1 MNPYIFFWDINLRNL
16 PRALF
21 YMGYGHLLLRF
32 NANVAF
38 YKLLGT
44 GKGDSF
50 TPRDA
55 NPKRWGLL
63 VICSE
68 DPKNLA
74 IVKKWRSISTSE
86 RFFELAPISSH
97 GKWSGVNPFVATN
110 DSALV
115 TYGHNRIAAITR
127 AKIKNRLA
135 FQFWRATPPVINSLK
150 NSAGLIWAIGIG
162 ESPIG
167 LQGTFSLWES
177 ETALKIFAYQERE
190 HKVAITKTK
199 ELGWYSEE
207 LFARFQVLSG
217 AE

>member
-21 YMGYGHLLLRF
+21 YMGYGHLLLKNR
-32 NANVAF
+32 NEISF

-63 VICSE
+63 VICSG

-74 IVKKWRSISTSE
+74 IVKKWRNISTSE
-86 RFFELAPISSH
+86 RFYELAPLSSH
-97 GKWSGVNPFVATN
+97 GKWSGIDPFINSNYLVNEIKSSNYV
-110 DSALV
+110 
-115 TYGHNRIAAITR
+115 AAITR

-135 FQFWRATPPVINSLK
+135 LKFWRATPPVINSLK
-150 NSAGLIWAIGIG
+150 KSTGLIWAIGIG

-177 ETALKIFAYQERE
+177 EAALKNFAYQTRE
-190 HKVAITKTK
+190 HKVAITKTQ

-207 LFARFQVLSG
+207 LFARFQVLSE